1 MWMRLIMKPL
11 GSTHHSSLPNYRNS
25 KNLQLLV
32 GTCRNAPGI
41 FILNG
46 EILKVPFWLVTSPMY
61 PPVRVYIIIETHH
74 FLWENQ
80 RKMAIFNSY
89 VSYVSLPEGKFPFWL
104 VLYFVYINHYKSKK
118 NTHRESA
125 AWGQPKAFFHPP
137 PITEEHAGHIG
148 KQSEMARWYLRISW
162 LVGGWATVVLG
173 DGWYP
178 LVI

>member
-1 MWMRLIMKPL
+1 MKPL

-89 VSYVSLPEGKFPFWL
+89 VSYVSLPEGKFPF
-104 VLYFVYINHYKSKK
+104 
-118 NTHRESA
+118 
-125 AWGQPKAFFHPP
+125 
-137 PITEEHAGHIG
+137 
-148 KQSEMARWYLRISW
+148 
-162 LVGGWATVVLG
+162 
-173 DGWYP
+173 
-178 LVI
+178 